1 MGAPEIL
8 IVDDN
13 EELAALL
20 GELFERAGYRS
31 RVVHRGRAAI
41 AAIEENPPAA
51 AVVDI
56 LLPDVVGYKVAK
68 HLSERNIPFVFIT
81 GVFRG
86 ARLAREGTDREGAK
100 AYFEKPFEAG
110 KLVEFV
116 RGLVPPP
123 GKAPQEEPQPAD
135 FDLDIDLDLTEAGEP
150 AADLEMTGQIRVEAG
165 SVQALLTGE
174 DFHLPAA
181 SPGQVVV
188 RPRAPES
195 PEERSPDGR
204 VRRGVLRDNLPHLMG
219 AFWQLRETGEIL
231 LERGKVKK
239 AIFFEKGW
247 PVFALSNLAAER
259 LGTFLVRVG
268 RITEAQHREAMARA
282 EGDGRRLGEV
292 LVSMGVLQE
301 AERMYYVAQQVKA
314 IIYSAFAWEEGTF
327 RMTFLEKARH
337 EPIRLGIHPAQ
348 LIQRAIKK
356 IYPLSRYK
364 RILAPEDRLVQAA
377 DPIFHL
383 TEVELET
390 WEAQLLAKATKDR
403 TVAEL
408 LASTPRPQAQVY
420 GSLVALMGLKILE
433 KYDPEK
439 NRA

>member
-1 MGAPEIL
+1 MDAPSIL

-13 EELAALL
+13 EELASLL
-20 GELFERAGYRS
+20 GTLFEKAGYRS
-31 RVVHRGRAAI
+31 RVLHRGREAI
-41 AAIEENPPAA
+41 AAIEEDPPAA

-68 HLSERNIPFVFIT
+68 HLIERDIPFVFVT

-86 ARLAREGTDREGAK
+86 ARLAREGTEREGAK

-110 KLVEFV
+110 KLVDFI
-116 RGLVPPP
+116 RSLVPPP
-123 GKAPQEEPQPAD
+123 ERREEPAEE

-150 AADLEMTGQIRVEAG
+150 AGALEMTGQIRVEAG
-165 SVQALLTGE
+165 SVQAVLSGE

-181 SPGQVVV
+181 SPEQVLV
-188 RPRAPES
+188 RPRSAE
-195 PEERSPDGR
+195 PEEVEEVVEDDGR
-204 VRRGVLRDNLPHLMG
+204 SRSGRLRDNLPHLMG
-219 AFWQLRETGEIL
+219 AFWQARETGEIL
-231 LERGKVKK
+231 LQRGKAKR
-239 AIFFEKGW
+239 AIFFERGV

-268 RITEAQHREAMARA
+268 RISEEQHKEALGRVG
-282 EGDGRRLGEV
+282 GDGRRLGEV

-314 IIYSAFAWEEGTF
+314 IIYAAFAWEDGTY
-327 RMTFLEKARH
+327 RMSFLEKARH

-348 LIQRAIKK
+348 LISRAIKK
-356 IYPLSRYK
+356 IYPLSRFK
-364 RILAPEDRLVQAA
+364 RLLAPEDRLVPAA
-377 DPIFHL
+377 DPLFHL

-390 WEAQLLAKATKDR
+390 WEAQLLARATKDR

-408 LASTPRPQAQVY
+408 LTLTPRPQHAVY
-420 GSLVALMGLKILE
+420 GSLAAFLGLRILE
-433 KYDPEK
+433 KLK
-439 NRA
+439 T

>member
-1 MGAPEIL
+1 MDAPEIL

-13 EELAALL
+13 EELASLL
-20 GELFERAGYRS
+20 GQLFERAGYRS
-31 RVVHRGRAAI
+31 RVVHRGREAI
-41 AAIEENPPAA
+41 AAIEERPPAA

-68 HLSERNIPFVFIT
+68 HLKEKDVPFVFIT

-86 ARLAREGTDREGAK
+86 ARLAREGTEREGAR

-116 RGLVPPP
+116 RSLVPPP
-123 GKAPQEEPQPAD
+123 RLSPAPAPD
-135 FDLDIDLDLTEAGEP
+135 FDLDIDLDLTESGEP
-150 AADLEMTGQIRVEAG
+150 STELEMTGQIRVEAG
-165 SVQALLTGE
+165 SVQALLTGQ

-188 RPRAPES
+188 RPRAAEQEES
-195 PEERSPDGR
+195 ADGR
-204 VRRGVLRDNLPHLMG
+204 TRRGVLRDNLPHLIG

-239 AIFFEKGW
+239 AIFFEKGH

-268 RITEAQHREAMARA
+268 RITEAQHREAMARS
-282 EGDGRRLGEV
+282 EGDGRRLGDA
-292 LVSMGVLQE
+292 LVSMGILQE
-301 AERMYYVAQQVKA
+301 VERMYYVAQQVKA
-314 IIYSAFAWEEGTF
+314 IIYSAFAWEEGTY
-327 RMTFLEKARH
+327 RMTFLDKARH
-337 EPIRLGIHPAQ
+337 EPIRLGLHPAQ
-348 LIQRAIKK
+348 LISRAIKK

-364 RILAPEDRLVQAA
+364 RMLAPEDRLVPTA

-390 WEAQLLAKATKDR
+390 WEAQLLAKATKER

-408 LASTPRPQAQVY
+408 LAATPRPQPEAY
-420 GSLVALMGLKILE
+420 GALVALMGLKILE
-433 KYDPEK
+433 KYDPRGK
-439 NRA
+439 TGA

>member
-13 EELAALL
+13 EELATLL
-20 GELFERAGYRS
+20 GQLFERAGYRS

-68 HLSERNIPFVFIT
+68 HLAKRNIPFVFIT

-86 ARLAREGTDREGAK
+86 ARLAREGTEREGAK

-123 GKAPQEEPQPAD
+123 PEKPRQGDPD

-165 SVQALLTGE
+165 AVQALLTGQ

-188 RPRAPES
+188 RPRPAEPE
-195 PEERSPDGR
+195 EERSPDGR
-204 VRRGVLRDNLPHLMG
+204 VRRGALRDNLPHLIG

-247 PVFALSNLAAER
+247 PVFAVSNLAAER

-268 RITEAQHREAMARA
+268 RITEAQHREAMGRA

-292 LVSMGVLQE
+292 LVSMGILQE

-314 IIYSAFAWEEGTF
+314 IIYSAFAWEEGTY

-408 LASTPRPQAQVY
+408 LASTPRPQPQVY

-433 KYDPEK
+433 KHEPAK
-439 NRA
+439 GQA